1 MVKTTEKEKFYI
13 SIVALLVLAALITVI
28 VAAFTPTDKGAKFHQ
43 QRFIK

>member
-28 VAAFTPTDKGAKFHQ
+28 VAAFTPGAKLSLFHQ